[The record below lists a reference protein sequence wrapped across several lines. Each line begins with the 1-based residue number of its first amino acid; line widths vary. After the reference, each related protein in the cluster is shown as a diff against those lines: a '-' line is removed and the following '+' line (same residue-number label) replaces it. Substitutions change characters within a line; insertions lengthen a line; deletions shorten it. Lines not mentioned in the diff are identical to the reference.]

1 MAKNPFLAAF
11 LSFLIPGLG
20 QIYTGKI
27 MIGIVFI
34 VLALILSTAT
44 TLLTIFAGILYIIL
58 WLYAIYDAY
67 ILQMLKLNF
76 HL

>member
-27 MIGIVFI
+27 IIGIVFI
-34 VLALILSTAT
+34 IAALILSTVT
-44 TLLTIFAGILYIIL
+44 TVLTIFAGILYIAL
-58 WLYAIYDAY
+58 WIYAIYDAY
-67 ILQMLKLNF
+67 ITAKTKN
-76 HL
+76 

>member
-1 MAKNPFLAAF
+1 MNMAKNPFLAAF

-27 MIGIVFI
+27 MMGIVLI
-34 VLALILSTAT
+34 ITALILSTAT
-44 TLLTIFAGILYIIL
+44 TFLTIFAGILYIIL

-67 ILQMLKLNF
+67 VTAKAT
-76 HL
+76 

>member
-1 MAKNPFLAAF
+1 MAKNPFLSAF

-27 MIGIVFI
+27 MRGIVLI
-34 VLALILSTAT
+34 IAALILSTAT
-44 TLLTIFAGILYIIL
+44 TLLTIFAGILYIVL

-67 ILQMLKLNF
+67 ITAKAAA
-76 HL
+76 

>member
-11 LSFLIPGLG
+11 LSFLIPGLE

-27 MIGIVFI
+27 MMGIVFI

-67 ILQMLKLNF
+67 ITANAET
-76 HL
+76 